1 MTLAD
6 EDGCSI
12 PVGNPTMLI
21 LVTQTTADNSWSLSL
36 VVILKLDCCQSLNLA
51 HWTSFWSVSGQNCP
65 FQRHIIHYY
74 WVSIVF
80 VVCKYS
86 LLWNEMKLCWNSVW
100 FIVSFHFISLSES
113 AKRGNVYCSISRLQM
128 YSIIRAIN
136 LNNIVWN
143 TKPFWSFRKREIY
156 NWNWISC
163 EIKFLSKLPV

>member
-1 MTLAD
+1 M
-6 EDGCSI
+6 
-12 PVGNPTMLI
+12 
-21 LVTQTTADNSWSLSL
+21 
-36 VVILKLDCCQSLNLA
+36 ILKLKHSRNSGTKVWLWSWSWIVVN
-51 HWTSFWSVSGQNCP
+51 HWTWLREHHFGVFLVKTAPS
-65 FQRHIIHYY
+65 RDTIHYY

-163 EIKFLSKLPV
+163 EIKFLLKLPV